1 MRPPSSHPAHLSRRC
16 AMAALASA
24 ASFGWAQ
31 GPCGAADYPLGLTSK
46 GTLMGCPSLSAT
58 ESGCVT
64 SMPNASPNRYV
75 APLRY
80 DGEKLTRDAAF
91 KRVRAYLASDSEASL
106 DPQSTP
112 EYLHATLTDQRSGG
126 ASDLELRFLD
136 GEPLISVRLLARNP
150 TTTQPVCLQRGCIN
164 GNNAER
170 QRLERL
176 RVDNGFESEDDR
188 YQVEKDWV
196 PVFFH

>member
-1 MRPPSSHPAHLSRRC
+1 MVREVCLKHWKDYMRVYNTVHLSAGFPHRH
-16 AMAALASA
+16 
-24 ASFGWAQ
+24 
-31 GPCGAADYPLGLTSK
+31 
-46 GTLMGCPSLSAT
+46 
-58 ESGCVT
+58 
-64 SMPNASPNRYV
+64 
-75 APLRY
+75 APLAPT
-80 DGEKLTRDAAF
+80 LVLVST
-91 KRVRAYLASDSEASL
+91 L

-170 QRLERL
+170 RRLERL